1 MSVGLPPFQQ
11 LIDAHWRDVG
21 RLAAA
26 LGGAQ
31 DGDDV
36 AQEAWTQ
43 ALAAYPSLAHGRN
56 LRAWLFTIT
65 ARAAID
71 SHRDR
76 SRRGVPV
83 AELPERAA
91 PATPEPADEVLW
103 HQVRCLPERQ
113 RIAVT
118 LRYVLDLPHAEVA
131 AIIGTTPAAT
141 RRLVSDAL
149 ASLRDMTRA
158 NPSEVVS

>member
-11 LIDAHWRDVG
+11 LVDAHWRDVA

-36 AQEAWTQ
+36 AQQAWTQ

-65 ARAAID
+65 ARTAID
-71 SHRDR
+71 SHRGR
-76 SRRGVPV
+76 ARRAVPL
-83 AELPERAA
+83 AELPEQAARATA
-91 PATPEPADEVLW
+91 DPADEILW
-103 HQVRCLPERQ
+103 HRVRCLPERQ
-113 RIAVT
+113 RIAVM

-131 AIIGTTPAAT
+131 RIIGTTPAAT

-149 ASLRDMTRA
+149 AALREVPGADA
-158 NPSEVVS
+158 SEVVP

>member
-11 LIDAHWRDVG
+11 LVDAHWRDVA
-21 RLAAA
+21 RLAVA

-31 DGDDV
+31 DGEDV
-36 AQEAWTQ
+36 AQQAWTQ

-56 LRAWLFTIT
+56 LRAWLFMIT

-76 SRRGVPV
+76 ARRAVPV

-91 PATPEPADEVLW
+91 PAAAEPADEVLW
-103 HQVRCLPERQ
+103 HRVRCLPERQ
-113 RIAVT
+113 QMAIV
-118 LRYVLDLPHAEVA
+118 LRYVVDLPHAEVA

-149 ASLRDMTRA
+149 AVLRDVTGVSA
-158 NPSEVVS
+158 SEVVP